1 MSEERF
7 VVPYQLGDKDRL
19 FDLGQGISSGAAMI
33 MRNRGG
39 KVQSFSRSLRRMK
52 IQALLFA
59 ALAALQGLLLAV
71 GGISVL
77 KIVLLV
83 LCVLLGGWMWAV
95 WNASSKAYE
104 KASTLYVES
113 NGREGTITFDEDGIT
128 ECSESGTETHF
139 DWEDYRCCVMC
150 PEAIVVVSYRPV
162 MLIVS
167 REEETERGICQ
178 ALTFYDKEDTIFEV
192 EIREKKR

>member
-1 MSEERF
+1 MDTQTFVIPYVLENKERI
-7 VVPYQLGDKDRL
+7 

-33 MRNRGG
+33 LRNRGG
-39 KVQSFSRSLRRMK
+39 KVQSFSQSLRRMK

-71 GGISVL
+71 GGISVV
-77 KIVLLV
+77 KIVLLA
-83 LCVLLGGWMWAV
+83 LCVLLGGWLWAV

-104 KASTLYVES
+104 KARTLYVES
-113 NGREGTITFDEDGIT
+113 SGREGTITFDEDGIT
-128 ECSESGTETHF
+128 ECSESGIETHF

-167 REEETERGICQ
+167 RKEETEQDLYQ
-178 ALTFYDKEDTIFEV
+178 ALAFYDKEDTIFEV
-192 EIREKKR
+192 EIQEKKK

>member
-7 VVPYQLGDKDRL
+7 VVSYRLGDKDRL

-33 MRNRGG
+33 LRNRGG
-39 KVQSFSRSLRRMK
+39 KVQSFSQSLRRMRN
-52 IQALLFA
+52 QALLFA
-59 ALAALQGLLLAV
+59 ILAVLQGLLLAV
-71 GGISVL
+71 GGISVSR
-77 KIVLLV
+77 IVLLA

-95 WNASSKAYE
+95 WNASSKAFE
-104 KASTLYVES
+104 KARALYVENS
-113 NGREGTITFDEDGIT
+113 GREGTIAFDEDGIT
-128 ECSESGTETHF
+128 ECGESGAETHF

-167 REEETERGICQ
+167 REEETECGICQ

-192 EIREKKR
+192 EIQEKKR

>member
-104 KASTLYVES
+104 KASTLYVK
-113 NGREGTITFDEDGIT
+113 RRR
-128 ECSESGTETHF
+128 SGAF
-139 DWEDYRCCVMC
+139 VR
-150 PEAIVVVSYRPV
+150 
-162 MLIVS
+162 L
-167 REEETERGICQ
+167 
-178 ALTFYDKEDTIFEV
+178 
-192 EIREKKR
+192 